1 MSITKQNPPKIIA
14 VLGGTFDPIH
24 LGHTLPGQETAKWI
38 GAEKLFLIPAHIPPH
53 KLGTHANA
61 KQRAEMVSL
70 ICANNDNFMLDSR
83 ELNRHT
89 PSFTVDTLNEIKA
102 EHPNTSLYFIMGM
115 DSLLT
120 FTTWHCW
127 QEILTLC
134 NLVVNIRPGYS
145 HLELENT
152 LTPELNAR
160 LIFNLTDLQPQ
171 KSGQIVIHESKPVNI
186 SSTEIRLRIKSGLDC
201 SQYLEKPV
209 FNFIKQHKLYN

>member
-1 MSITKQNPPKIIA
+1 MSITKQNPPKLIA

-24 LGHTLPGQETAKWI
+24 LGHTLPAQETAKWI

-70 ICANNDNFMLDSR
+70 VCANNDNFMLDSR

-127 QEILTLC
+127 QEILTIC

-145 HLELENT
+145 HLELEDT
-152 LTPELNAR
+152 LAPELSTR

-186 SSTEIRLRIKSGLDC
+186 SSTEIRARIKAGLDC

-209 FNFIKQHKLYN
+209 FDFIKQHKLYS

>member
-1 MSITKQNPPKIIA
+1 MSITKQNPPKLIA

-24 LGHTLPGQETAKWI
+24 LGHTLPAQETAKWI
-38 GAEKLFLIPAHIPPH
+38 GAEKLFLIPAHI
-53 KLGTHANA
+53 
-61 KQRAEMVSL
+61 
-70 ICANNDNFMLDSR
+70 R

-127 QEILTLC
+127 QEILTIC

-145 HLELENT
+145 HLELEDT
-152 LTPELNAR
+152 LAPELSTR

-186 SSTEIRLRIKSGLDC
+186 SSTEIRARIKAGLDC

-209 FNFIKQHKLYN
+209 FDFIKQHKLYS